1 MKYFNNSFY
10 GDCLILTNYLEELEF
25 NHNWRRKHLNTT
37 SARTLSMLYGLTP
50 YKHVGVNR
58 SRIKDPNSNYYW
70 SLGRMKYPHLY
81 EIFREFSELHFPDFE
96 WSSVM
101 INKNLQCD
109 WHKDKGN
116 IGESIM
122 LGLGD
127 YRGGALYVKY
137 DNEIKKYQTW
147 CRLVRFN
154 GSLYEHCTEKF
165 EGERFTLV
173 FYNNKRF

>member
-25 NHNWRRKHLNTT
+25 NHNWRRKHLNHNGGKTF
-37 SARTLSMLYGLTP
+37 SLLYGLTP
-50 YKHVGVNR
+50 YSYVGNGGTR
-58 SRIKDPNSNYYW
+58 FKDPDSNYYW
-70 SLGRMKYPHLY
+70 SLGRMKYPHLQ
-81 EIFREFSELHFPDFE
+81 EIFKEFSQLHFPDFE

-101 INKNLQCD
+101 INKNFQTKA
-109 WHKDKGN
+109 HKDGGN
-116 IGESIM
+116 IGESVM

-137 DNEIKKYQTW
+137 DDEIKKYQTW

-154 GSLYEHCTEKF
+154 GSLYEHWTEDF
-165 EGERFTLV
+165 EGDRFTLV